1 MKTVKVNLLTAEG
14 VIEYPS
20 YREEVAQMVDGR
32 NEGNVLFAP
41 CDADEPRHVIA
52 ITFSDGSS
60 DPVTLP
66 VDVMMM
72 VGTVIKF
79 TPGTLTDTNASP
91 LVLNGAPYYAQVRAR
106 QMIIDLMGVDADYA
120 LQAMP
125 EAEDEYTI
133 IYVTGHETSVWH
145 VNEGWDYFGRYYDFN
160 AWAKVSIIRGSPS
173 AMAFLNDLL
182 QILQTRRGYYWQC
195 QRHFDFAV
203 SEEIQNTS
211 PLIDNRSYQQQAQV
225 SIKFSFVL
233 RRYEKEGWIE
243 QANVSDKIADNAHVI
258 VTPEGE

>member
-1 MKTVKVNLLTAEG
+1 MKTVTVNLLTAEG
-14 VIEYPS
+14 VIDYPS
-20 YREEVAQMVDGR
+20 YREESAQMLDGR
-32 NEGNVLFAP
+32 NMNEVMFTP
-41 CDADEPRHVIA
+41 CDADTPQHVIA
-52 ITFSDGSS
+52 VIYGDGSS

-66 VDVMMM
+66 VDILLT

-79 TPGTLTDTNASP
+79 APGTLTEEAATP

-106 QMIIDLMGVDADYA
+106 QMVVDLMGTNADYA

-125 EAEDEYTI
+125 EAEDEYAI

-145 VNEGWDYFGRYYDFN
+145 VNEGWDDFGRYYDFN

-182 QILQTRRGYYWQC
+182 TILQTRRGYYWQC
-195 QRHFDFAV
+195 QRGFDFAV

-211 PLIDNRSYQQQAQV
+211 PLIDNRSYQQQATV

-233 RRYEKEGWIE
+233 RHYEQEGWIK
-243 QANVSDKIADNAHVI
+243 QATVSDKIADNAQVI